1 MSRNNKT
8 IDESRYS
15 QNINY
20 EKFHK
25 LKNHTTT
32 QNNDN
37 IDNIHKS
44 QNYTTGIGIRRDVK
58 RPRIICKQDQAL

>member
-37 IDNIHKS
+37 IDNIQKS
-44 QNYTTGIGIRRDVK
+44 QNYTTTPLVV
-58 RPRIICKQDQAL
+58 A